1 MKTMKAFCTA
11 IVLSLTISISAFAG
25 EIATPGAAQ
34 TGDTGDTS
42 TSTATFSTSPTV
54 QPTDTQIGDLYV
66 SAISDALLTL
76 VSMF

>member
-34 TGDTGDTS
+34 TGDNSTG
-42 TSTATFSTSPTV
+42 TFSTSP
-54 QPTDTQIGDLYV
+54 QPTDTQNGEL
-66 SAISDALLTL
+66 SASMISDVLLTL

>member
-25 EIATPGAAQ
+25 DIATPDAVK
-34 TGDTGDTS
+34 TGQIS
-42 TSTATFSTSPTV
+42 TPTFSMSPSV
-54 QPTDTQIGDLYV
+54 KPPDAEIGDLYV
-66 SAISDALLTL
+66 STISDVLLTL

>member
-25 EIATPGAAQ
+25 DIATPGAAQ

-42 TSTATFSTSPTV
+42 TATFSTSFSV

-66 SAISDALLTL
+66 STISDVLLTL

>member
-34 TGDTGDTS
+34 IGNTTTGTL
-42 TSTATFSTSPTV
+42 STAPSGQSA
-54 QPTDTQIGDLYV
+54 DTTEVGDL
-66 SAISDALLTL
+66 SASLFGDVLLTL

>member
-1 MKTMKAFCTA
+1 MKTMKAFCMA

-25 EIATPGAAQ
+25 DIATPGAAQ

-42 TSTATFSTSPTV
+42 TATFSTSPSV

-66 SAISDALLTL
+66 STISDALLTL

>member
-34 TGDTGDTS
+34 TGDTG
-42 TSTATFSTSPTV
+42 TATLSTFNSI
-54 QPTDTQIGDLYV
+54 QPKDTQIGDLYA
-66 SAISDALLTL
+66 STISDVLLTL

>member
-25 EIATPGAAQ
+25 DIATPDAAQ
-34 TGDTGDTS
+34 TVQ
-42 TSTATFSTSPTV
+42 TSTAIFSTSPSV
-54 QPTDTQIGDLYV
+54 QPPDAEIGDLDV
-66 SAISDALLTL
+66 STISDVLLTL

>member
-25 EIATPGAAQ
+25 EIATPDAAQ
-34 TGDTGDTS
+34 TVQTS
-42 TSTATFSTSPTV
+42 TGTLSTSPSV
-54 QPTDTQIGDLYV
+54 QPPDTQIGDLYV
-66 SAISDALLTL
+66 KTIRDVLLTL

>member
-25 EIATPGAAQ
+25 DIATPGAARTVDPG
-34 TGDTGDTS
+34 TGTISTTPPSLPADTEDGYLYASAFGD
-42 TSTATFSTSPTV
+42 V
-54 QPTDTQIGDLYV
+54 
-66 SAISDALLTL
+66 LLTL

>member
-11 IVLSLTISISAFAG
+11 IVLSLTISISAFAAD
-25 EIATPGAAQ
+25 IATPDAAQ
-34 TGDTGDTS
+34 TVHTS
-42 TSTATFSTSPTV
+42 TGTFLTSPSA

-66 SAISDALLTL
+66 STISDVLLTL

>member
-25 EIATPGAAQ
+25 EIATPCGTQ
-34 TGDTGDTS
+34 TDDKSTG
-42 TSTATFSTSPTV
+42 TFSTSPSL
-54 QPTDTQIGDLYV
+54 QPTDTQIGDL
-66 SAISDALLTL
+66 SASTISDVLLTL

>member
-25 EIATPGAAQ
+25 DIATPDAAQ
-34 TGDTGDTS
+34 TGQTS
-42 TSTATFSTSPTV
+42 TTILSTSPSV
-54 QPTDTQIGDLYV
+54 QPTDAEIGDLYV
-66 SAISDALLTL
+66 STIRDVLLTL

>member
-1 MKTMKAFCTA
+1 MNTMKAFCTA

-25 EIATPGAAQ
+25 DIASPGAAQ

-42 TSTATFSTSPTV
+42 TATFSTSPAV

-66 SAISDALLTL
+66 SMISDVLLTL